1 MMYVSKRYRKNTN
14 DEIINLVMSIDKE
27 NLKWYDILMIDYF
40 YHNHENN
47 YDGGLSFFDRLY
59 EKLGHL
65 HPNWDI
71 EGLKQ
76 IVRDSKKPI
85 SVYEDII
92 KQLLS
97 DPHDIFY
104 YGI

>member
-1 MMYVSKRYRKNTN
+1 MMYVSKQYRKNTN
-14 DEIINLVMSIDKE
+14 DEIIDLVISTDKD

-40 YHNHENN
+40 YHNHEDN

-59 EKLGHL
+59 KKLGL
-65 HPNWDI
+65 FHPEWDI
-71 EGLKQ
+71 EGLKK
-76 IVRDSKKPI
+76 IVRNSKKPI
-85 SVYEDII
+85 SVYEDIV
-92 KQLLS
+92 KHLLD